1 MNATRSASRILG
13 VAFLFQAVASLAS
26 GMMRK
31 AFIGQGDINVTMT
44 TIANNPW
51 LMRVNILGE
60 MLTALG
66 IIFLGAVL
74 YVTLRKHNEKMAL
87 TGMGFYILEAV
98 MLAVGRMPAFML
110 IGISQEYVTAGH
122 SVYLQSLGNL
132 ALESMNYSYGGL
144 AMLAFC
150 LGAIP
155 LYYLL
160 DQSRIVPRALSLW
173 GLTTV
178 FLCLVATLLVM
189 FGDEPSILLYL
200 PYMPFEFVI
209 GGWILVKGIRAG
221 AENKA
226 VVGQPSLQGQA
237 SI

>member
-1 MNATRSASRILG
+1 MNSTRGASRILG
-13 VAFLFQAVASLAS
+13 FAFLFQAVASLVT

-31 AFIGQGDINVTMT
+31 AFIVQGDFNTMMAT
-44 TIANNPW
+44 LANNPW

-60 MLTALG
+60 MLTASG

-74 YVTLRKHNEKMAL
+74 YVTLRKHNETMAL
-87 TGMGFYILEAV
+87 TGMGLYILEAV

-110 IGISQEYVTAGH
+110 IGISQEYGTAGQAA
-122 SVYLQSLGNL
+122 SLQSLGTL
-132 ALESMNYSYGGL
+132 ALKSMDFSYGGL
-144 AMLAFC
+144 AMLAFG

-160 DQSRIVPRALSLW
+160 YQSRIVPRPLSLW
-173 GLTTV
+173 GLTTA
-178 FLCLVATLLVM
+178 FLCLIATLLVM
-189 FGDEPSILLYL
+189 FGNEPSILLYL

-209 GGWILVKGIRAG
+209 GGWILVKGIREG
-221 AENKA
+221 ADNRR
-226 VVGQPSLQGQA
+226 VVGQQHVPDHA